1 MDALPRA
8 EQPEPARHPARESS
22 SARAARR
29 MVSAKAFAMHLE
41 HLNFLKRVSSGDEA
55 AITPAT
61 AARAAKAWHQI
72 WAASG
77 GTIPVP
83 SACTNT
89 DGKVYYSW
97 DSGRYH
103 LDMDIVP
110 DEPAGIFF
118 CDREKDEYW
127 YEDYQIG
134 SPLPEAVVAKLN
146 LFA

>member
-8 EQPEPARHPARESS
+8 EQPKPARHPARESS
-22 SARAARR
+22 SARAARQ

-41 HLNFLKRVSSGDEA
+41 NLNFQKRVSSGDVA

-61 AARAAKAWHQI
+61 AARGEGLAPDLGSLRRQD
-72 WAASG
+72 SR
-77 GTIPVP
+77 P
-83 SACTNT
+83 SACTNA
-89 DGKVYYSW
+89 DGKVFYSW

-118 CDREKDEYW
+118 CDREQDEYW